1 MDNDT
6 LKDDDVKEEKIIR
19 IGLLVASAIGFLVVL
34 VVGAEAIR
42 TGNISAKQAVELAGD
57 ARAQTPAEPD
67 SVPTWEESGFSPEH
81 AELLNK
87 AALTPGEKRRLSIM
101 QAHHKHNYAKSV
113 TTSSTYNDLPVTAVW
128 TFAPLGTYQMATF
141 KLHEDI
147 AKEDRAA
154 AIAGLLSQDCPTYM
168 HNTLFNTELA
178 KALDTQLPQSW
189 VASQDYRM
197 TVTVSSP
204 LDVTVKIDAEA
215 K

>member
-67 SVPTWEESGFSPEH
+67 SVPTWEESGLSPEH

-128 TFAPLGTYQMATF
+128 TFDPLGKFQMAVF
-141 KLHEDI
+141 KVNADI
-147 AKEDRAA
+147 ELRDRGS
-154 AIAGLLSQDCPTYM
+154 AIAGLLMKDCPGYM
-168 HNTLFNTELA
+168 RSSWFSDEIS
-178 KALDTQLPQSW
+178 KGIETQLPQRW
-189 VASQDYRM
+189 VDEQGYRM
-197 TVTVSSP
+197 SVMVSSP
-204 LDVTVKIDAEA
+204 LDITVRIDAETN
-215 K
+215 